1 VAVLANHGF
10 VTDAISAVS
19 GKGIP
24 KVRVIG
30 ESVPCEC
37 TIEKDIEAGVKAA
50 LDDIIAALTKP
61 LTNEEKS
68 PTPMQAEK
76 STGVIF
82 KGNLEEVNRFF
93 YQRGWTDGLPIIPPT
108 EEAVAEMM
116 TGTDLSPDHVVAKI
130 VPRMGK
136 ATVRKIAI
144 NAVMS
149 GALPTYMP
157 ILIAAT
163 EALADN
169 KARFDMYE
177 VSTGSWAPFWMINGP
192 IRNDVMI
199 NCSTGSLSPG
209 DMANAAIGRTMG
221 LIVKNIGGAR
231 KAIEDMGVIG
241 NPGKYT
247 MVIGEHE
254 EESPWEPFHVERG
267 YNKED
272 STVAVYFPN
281 NFYQTIPM
289 QTNAKGIADTLVNM
303 LYGGGM
309 VGYVL
314 IPSHAKILASEG
326 WTKRKLKEYIAEHA
340 FSKRVSDAPA
350 SPPGQDRGPQ
360 VWEPRRMITDLEN
373 LVIFV
378 AGGPGAFMA
387 VLTAVGG
394 VGNLG
399 SFFTTDFVLKKIEL
413 PANWSKLVTK
423 YKKVVPTHLRY

>member
-1 VAVLANHGF
+1 VLANHGF

-24 KVRVIG
+24 KIRIIG

-37 TIEKDIEAGVKAA
+37 TIEKDIEAGVNAVI
-50 LDDIIAALTKP
+50 DDIIGALTRP
-61 LTNEEKS
+61 LTDEEKS
-68 PTPMQAEK
+68 PTPMKEEK

-82 KGNLEEVNRFF
+82 KGDLEEINRFY

-136 ATVRKIAI
+136 ATVRKIAV
-144 NAVMS
+144 NAVMA

-163 EALADN
+163 EALADY

-177 VSTGSWAPFWMINGP
+177 VSTGSWAPFWMVNGP
-192 IRNDVMI
+192 VRNDVMV

-209 DMANAAIGRTMG
+209 DIANAAIGRTMG

-267 YNKED
+267 YKKED

-303 LYGGGM
+303 LHGGGM
-309 VGYVL
+309 VAYVL
-314 IPSHAKILASEG
+314 IPSHAKILAEEG

-340 FSKRVSDAPA
+340 LTNRVIGAPA
-350 SPPGQDRGPQ
+350 RPPGQDITAQ
-360 VWEPRRMITDLEN
+360 ISEPRRLIPDLAN

-394 VGNLG
+394 VGNM
-399 SFFTTDFVLKKIEL
+399 STFETDFVLKKIDL
-413 PANWSKLVTK
+413 PDNWSNLVAK